1 MPTTDE
7 LKLSPFPSIL
17 IVGDAGTRKTWLA
30 GQFPK
35 PYFFDFDKGM
45 ATLRGT
51 PGITYDTFKDA
62 PEGSK
67 VFDPAK
73 GIYEWGRGWPAFIKK
88 LNEIGATLDDGKC
101 PYKTLVP
108 DSLTMMGNLAL
119 NYVLREAKANG
130 RYKSGDP
137 VDQGLWGQQSRLL
150 ETTMDQLTAWDI
162 VRIVTAH
169 VQRDTNTITQNIEK
183 LPLTTGKFAGKVG
196 AYFDE
201 VWYIEAKADKL
212 VIKTKHN
219 AQMRQAKSRYFVPD
233 ESELDFVKLQKVLF
247 GVAATK

>member
-1 MPTTDE
+1 MPTTDD
-7 LKLSPFPSIL
+7 LKLTPFPSIL
-17 IVGDAGTRKTWLA
+17 IVGDAGTKKTWLS

-45 ATLRGT
+45 AVLRDVK
-51 PGITYDTFKDA
+51 GITYDTFKDA
-62 PEGSK
+62 PEASK

-73 GIYEWGRGWPAFIKK
+73 GIYEWGKGWPAFIKK
-88 LNEIGATLDDGKC
+88 LNEVGSTMDEGKC
-101 PYKTLVP
+101 PYTTIVF

-119 NYVLREAKANG
+119 NYVIAEAKRNN

-150 ETTMDQLTAWDI
+150 ETTMDQLTSWDI
-162 VRIVTAH
+162 ARIVTAH
-169 VQRDTNTITQNIEK
+169 VQRDTNTVTMNVEK

-201 VWYIEAKADKL
+201 VWYIEAKGDKL

-219 AQMRQAKSRYFVPD
+219 AQMRQAKSRYNLTD
-233 ESELDFVKLQKVLF
+233 ESELDFNKLKLVLF
-247 GVAATK
+247 NGAAK

>member
-1 MPTTDE
+1 MPTTEE
-7 LKLSPFPSIL
+7 LQLSPYPSIL
-17 IVGDAGTRKTWLA
+17 IVGDAGTKKTTLA
-30 GQFPK
+30 GQFPD

-45 ATLRGT
+45 AVLRGMK
-51 PGITYDTFKDA
+51 GITYDTFKDA

-67 VFDPAK
+67 VFNPEK

-88 LNEIGATLDDGKC
+88 LNEIGAMMDTGTC
-101 PYKTLVP
+101 PYKTLVA

-119 NYVLREAKANG
+119 NYVLREAKANN
-130 RYKSGDP
+130 RYKKDDP

-169 VQRDTNTITQNIEK
+169 IQKDTNTVTMNVEK

-201 VWYIEAKADKL
+201 VWYIEPKGEKL
-212 VIKTKHN
+212 VLKTKHN
-219 AQMRQAKSRYFVPD
+219 ATMRQAKSRYNVSD
-233 ESELDFVKLQKVLF
+233 ETELMEFVKIKTALF
-247 GVAATK
+247 GAAK